1 MDGRFS
7 FFPSLPFPFN
17 GGNLLRNLLFIEGS
31 EVFNLCRNNLSP
43 PPLSNCSFFSFLI
56 IMTSWKRNVK
66 EYIFYE
72 NNLSYCSNEMALF
85 IQPIIFRSKQLRIF
99 TIKSNFNEMWC
110 VLQSGNSIN
119 RKITS
124 LVEH

>member
-17 GGNLLRNLLFIEGS
+17 GGNLLRNLLFIEAS
-31 EVFNLCRNNLSP
+31 EVFNLCRSNLS
-43 PPLSNCSFFSFLI
+43 PPLSNCSFFFFLI

-124 LVEH
+124 LVKH

>member
-43 PPLSNCSFFSFLI
+43 PFIELFFFFFFDNNDI
-56 IMTSWKRNVK
+56 VEEECKRI
-66 EYIFYE
+66 YI
-72 NNLSYCSNEMALF
+72 L
-85 IQPIIFRSKQLRIF
+85 
-99 TIKSNFNEMWC
+99 
-110 VLQSGNSIN
+110 
-119 RKITS
+119 
-124 LVEH
+124 